1 MKDYGHI
8 RSWAWTQWRPPGINP
23 GCCFGIHLGCGVGR
37 GWQRFFS
44 SAEEMEFLERNLEDL
59 KKEEAGVVA
68 RIRELKG

>member
-1 MKDYGHI
+1 
-8 RSWAWTQWRPPGINP
+8 
-23 GCCFGIHLGCGVGR
+23 VGR